1 MILQDEFGREEA
13 LAQIATDGYAHENL
27 QVYKHPS
34 LILQKSHRL
43 EVIKSETGNLESAKK
58 SSILIVRIDN
68 EEMLAVVEFF
78 FRVAANAETTSRG
91 AVVHILPREV
101 MLEDEV
107 NVMAL
112 VGKDCKFKAKVTND
126 TLSPPSEWFYES
138 RIVL

>member
-1 MILQDEFGREEA
+1 M
-13 LAQIATDGYAHENL
+13 
-27 QVYKHPS
+27 
-34 LILQKSHRL
+34 
-43 EVIKSETGNLESAKK
+43 
-58 SSILIVRIDN
+58 VRIDD

-78 FRVAANAETTSRG
+78 FRVGTNAETLSRG
-91 AVVHILPREV
+91 AAVHILPREV

-112 VGKDCKFKAKVTND
+112 VGKVYKFKAKVTND